1 MYICEVEHEQIS
13 VKNNLNTNICMS
25 NQCPATCHSYTLEPE
40 AGFKYYTLKEGE
52 KLLIDRGD
60 QNSLVFLMS
69 GNFEITSEERRDY
82 TVREGHFVFCFRAY
96 CYEITA
102 LTDVEIIKAH
112 FIAAGAACD
121 MIPFNSIVGKIK
133 KINYKFTQVAFNE
146 PMTLLLQS
154 MKMYLQNGM
163 KCNHLHRA
171 KIQEMF
177 VIFKFFYT
185 QQIQLR
191 TFYNLFDR
199 NQSFVSLVKNNAPR
213 VKTVEELADICGF
226 SIQHFNNMFKQEFHD
241 TPYSWMQNQRIIE
254 IERLL
259 TETNVP
265 LKSIIKMY
273 SFTNHGHFALFCR
286 KYLKKTPLKIRK
298 EARAKRDTEQQQ

>member
-1 MYICEVEHEQIS
+1 
-13 VKNNLNTNICMS
+13 MS
-25 NQCPATCHSYTLEPE
+25 NHCPATCHSYILEPE
-40 AGFKYYTLKEGE
+40 AGFSIINLKEGE
-52 KLLIDRGD
+52 KMVVDRGD
-60 QNSLVFLMS
+60 FNSILFLTA

-96 CYEITA
+96 LYEITA
-102 LTDVEIIKAH
+102 LSDVEIIKAH

-121 MIPFNSIVGKIK
+121 IIPFNSIVGKIK
-133 KINYKFTQVAFNE
+133 KINYKFTQVAINE
-146 PMTLLLQS
+146 PMMCLLQA
-154 MKMYLQNGM
+154 MKLYLANDM
-163 KCNHLHRA
+163 HCNHLHSA

-177 VIFKFFYT
+177 IIFKFFYT
-185 QQIQLR
+185 PQVQLR

-199 NQSFVSLVKNNAPR
+199 NQSFVSLVRNNAPR

-241 TPYSWMQNQRIIE
+241 TPYSWMQKQRIQE

-298 EARAKRDTEQQQ
+298 EARAKREEQGAAEE

>member
-1 MYICEVEHEQIS
+1 
-13 VKNNLNTNICMS
+13 MS

-40 AGFKYYTLKEGE
+40 AGFTHILLKEGE
-52 KLLIDRGD
+52 SLVIERGD
-60 QNSLVFLMS
+60 KNSILFLMS
-69 GNFEITSEERRDY
+69 GNFEISSEERRDY
-82 TVREGHFVFCFRAY
+82 VVREGHFVFCFRAY
-96 CYEITA
+96 HYDITA
-102 LTDVEIIKAH
+102 LSDVEIIRAN
-112 FIAAGAACD
+112 FITAGATCD

-133 KINYKFTQVAFNE
+133 KINYKFTQVALNE
-146 PMTLLLQS
+146 PMDLLLQS
-154 MKMYLQNGM
+154 VRHYLQNSM

-177 VIFKFFYT
+177 IIFKFFYSP
-185 QQIQLR
+185 QIQLR

-199 NQSFVSLVKNNAPR
+199 NQSFASLVRNNAPR

-241 TPYSWMQNQRIIE
+241 TPYSWMQKQRIVE

-273 SFTNHGHFALFCR
+273 NFTNHGHFALFCR
-286 KYLKKTPLKIRK
+286 KYLKKTPLKVRK
-298 EARAKRDTEQQQ
+298 EARAKREAQS

>member
-1 MYICEVEHEQIS
+1 
-13 VKNNLNTNICMS
+13 MS
-25 NQCPATCHSYTLEPE
+25 NQCPATCHSYTIEPE
-40 AGFKYYTLKEGE
+40 AGFSLIKLNAGE
-52 KLLIDRGD
+52 KLVVERGD
-60 QNSLVFLMS
+60 YNCLLFLTK
-69 GNFEITSEERRDY
+69 GDFEISSEERHDY

-96 CYEITA
+96 QYELVA
-102 LTDVEIIKAH
+102 LTEVEIVKAH
-112 FIAAGAACD
+112 FIAAGATCD
-121 MIPFNSIVGKIK
+121 MIPFNSIAGKIK
-133 KINYKFTQVAFNE
+133 KINYKFTQVATNE
-146 PMTLLLQS
+146 PINLLLDSVKLYLENS
-154 MKMYLQNGM
+154 MR
-163 KCNHLHRA
+163 CNHLHRA

-177 VIFKFFYT
+177 VIFKFFYS
-185 QQIQLR
+185 QQVQLR

-199 NQSFVSLVKNNAPR
+199 NQSFVSLVRNNAPR

-241 TPYSWMQNQRIIE
+241 TPYSWMQKQRIIE

-286 KYLKKTPLKIRK
+286 KYLMKTPLKIRK
-298 EARAKRDTEQQQ
+298 EARAKRESQQQQ

>member
-1 MYICEVEHEQIS
+1 V
-13 VKNNLNTNICMS
+13 
-25 NQCPATCHSYTLEPE
+25 EPE
-40 AGFKYYTLKEGE
+40 AGFSYIKLKEGDSYVVE
-52 KLLIDRGD
+52 RGD
-60 QNSLVFLMS
+60 HNSILFLLS
-69 GNFEITSEERRDY
+69 GDFEVSSEERRDY
-82 TVREGHFVFCFRAY
+82 IVRAEHFVFCFRAY
-96 CYEITA
+96 HYEIKA
-102 LTDVEIIKAH
+102 VTDVEIIRAH
-112 FIAAGAACD
+112 FITAGATCD

-133 KINYKFTQVAFNE
+133 KINYKFTQVAINE
-146 PMTLLLQS
+146 PMQHLLNS
-154 MKMYLQNGM
+154 VRYYLQNDM

-177 VIFKFFYT
+177 IIFKFFYT
-185 QQIQLR
+185 PQIQLR

-199 NQSFVSLVKNNAPR
+199 NQSFASLVRNNAPR

-226 SIQHFNNMFKQEFHD
+226 SIQHFNNMFKQEFND
-241 TPYSWMQNQRIIE
+241 TPYSWMQKQRIVE
-254 IERLL
+254 IEHLL

-298 EARAKRDTEQQQ
+298 EARAMREAQQQQA

>member
-1 MYICEVEHEQIS
+1 
-13 VKNNLNTNICMS
+13 MS
-25 NQCPATCHSYTLEPE
+25 NHCPATCHSYTLEPE
-40 AGFKYYTLKEGE
+40 AGFKYITLKAGE
-52 KLLIDRGD
+52 KFIVQRGD
-60 QNSLVFLMS
+60 VNSLIFLMS
-69 GNFEITSEERRDY
+69 GNIIIDSEERKDY
-82 TVREGHFVFCFRAY
+82 TVREKHFVFCFRAY
-96 CYEITA
+96 QYEITA
-102 LTDVEIIKAH
+102 VTDVEIIRAH
-112 FIAAGAACD
+112 FIAAGAMCD

-133 KINYKFTQVAFNE
+133 KINYKFTQVAINE
-146 PMTLLLQS
+146 PLGLFLRS
-154 MKMYLQNGM
+154 KMIYLQNDM
-163 KCNHLHRA
+163 HCNHLHRA

-199 NQSFVSLVKNNAPR
+199 NQSFASLVRNNAPR

-241 TPYSWMQNQRIIE
+241 TPYSWMQKQRITE

-259 TETNVP
+259 VQTNVP

-273 SFTNHGHFALFCR
+273 GFTNHGHFALFCR

-298 EARAKRDTEQQQ
+298 EARAQREAAGEVLE

>member
-1 MYICEVEHEQIS
+1 
-13 VKNNLNTNICMS
+13 MS
-25 NQCPATCHSYTLEPE
+25 NQCPATCHSYTSQPE
-40 AGFKYYTLKEGE
+40 AGFTYITLKEGE
-52 KLLIDRGD
+52 KLIVDRGD
-60 QNSLVFLMS
+60 FNSLLFLMAGS
-69 GNFEITSEERRDY
+69 FEITSEERREY
-82 TVREGHFVFCFRAY
+82 VVRESHFVFCYRAY
-96 CYEITA
+96 HYEVTA

-112 FIAAGAACD
+112 FITAGATCD

-133 KINYKFTQVAFNE
+133 KINYKFTQVAFNDAIE
-146 PMTLLLQS
+146 AFMRS
-154 MKMYLQNGM
+154 MQLYLKNNM
-163 KCNHLHRA
+163 RCNHLHHA

-177 VIFKFFYT
+177 IIFKFFYSP
-185 QQIQLR
+185 QIQLR

-199 NQSFVSLVKNNAPR
+199 NQSFASLVKNNAPR

-241 TPYSWMQNQRIIE
+241 TPYSWMQKQRIVE
-254 IERLL
+254 IEHLL

-298 EARAKRDTEQQQ
+298 EARAKREAAAQE

>member
-1 MYICEVEHEQIS
+1 
-13 VKNNLNTNICMS
+13 MS
-25 NQCPATCHSYTLEPE
+25 NQCPATCHSYTSQPE
-40 AGFKYYTLKEGE
+40 AGFSYIALKEGE
-52 KLLIDRGD
+52 KLIVDRGD
-60 QNSLVFLMS
+60 FNSLLFLTS
-69 GNFEITSEERRDY
+69 GSFEITSEERRDY
-82 TVREGHFVFCFRAY
+82 VVRENHFVFCFRAY
-96 CYEITA
+96 HYEIKA
-102 LTDVEIIKAH
+102 LSDVEIVKAH
-112 FIAAGAACD
+112 FITAGATCD

-146 PMTLLLQS
+146 AIDAFLRTMQL
-154 MKMYLQNGM
+154 YLKNDM
-163 KCNHLHRA
+163 HCNHLHRA

-177 VIFKFFYT
+177 IIFKFFYT
-185 QQIQLR
+185 PQIQLR

-199 NQSFVSLVKNNAPR
+199 NQSFASLVKNNAPR

-241 TPYSWMQNQRIIE
+241 TPYSWMQKQRIVE
-254 IERLL
+254 IEHLL

-298 EARAKRDTEQQQ
+298 EARAKREAILATQE

>member
-1 MYICEVEHEQIS
+1 
-13 VKNNLNTNICMS
+13 MS
-25 NQCPATCHSYTLEPE
+25 NQCPASCHSYTSQPE
-40 AGFKYYTLKEGE
+40 AGFTYITLKEGE
-52 KLLIDRGD
+52 KLVVDRGD
-60 QNSLVFLMS
+60 FNSLLFLTA
-69 GNFEITSEERRDY
+69 GCFEITSEERCDY
-82 TVREGHFVFCFRAY
+82 VVRESHFVFCYRAY
-96 CYEITA
+96 RYEVTA
-102 LTDVEIIKAH
+102 LSDVEIIKAH
-112 FIAAGAACD
+112 FITAGATCD

-146 PMTLLLQS
+146 AIEAFMRS
-154 MKMYLQNGM
+154 MQLYLKNNM
-163 KCNHLHRA
+163 HCNHLHHA

-177 VIFKFFYT
+177 IIFKFFYSP
-185 QQIQLR
+185 QIQLR

-199 NQSFVSLVKNNAPR
+199 NQSFASLVKNNAPR

-241 TPYSWMQNQRIIE
+241 TPYSWMQKQRIVE
-254 IERLL
+254 IEHLL

-298 EARAKRDTEQQQ
+298 EARAKREAATQE

>member
-1 MYICEVEHEQIS
+1 
-13 VKNNLNTNICMS
+13 MS
-25 NQCPATCHSYTLEPE
+25 NQCPATCHSYTSQPE
-40 AGFKYYTLKEGE
+40 AGFTYIALKEGE
-52 KLLIDRGD
+52 KLIVDRGD
-60 QNSLVFLMS
+60 FNSLLFLTS
-69 GNFEITSEERRDY
+69 GSFEITSEERRDY
-82 TVREGHFVFCFRAY
+82 VVRENHFVFCFRAY
-96 CYEITA
+96 HYEIKA
-102 LTDVEIIKAH
+102 LTDVEIVKAH
-112 FIAAGAACD
+112 FITAGATCD

-146 PMTLLLQS
+146 AIDSFMRS
-154 MKMYLQNGM
+154 MKLYLKNDM
-163 KCNHLHRA
+163 HCNHLHRA

-177 VIFKFFYT
+177 IIFKFFYT
-185 QQIQLR
+185 PQIQLR

-199 NQSFVSLVKNNAPR
+199 NQSFASLVKNNAPR

-241 TPYSWMQNQRIIE
+241 TPYSLMQKQRIVE
-254 IERLL
+254 IQHLL

-298 EARAKRDTEQQQ
+298 EARAKREAILAQE

>member
-1 MYICEVEHEQIS
+1 
-13 VKNNLNTNICMS
+13 
-25 NQCPATCHSYTLEPE
+25 LEPE
-40 AGFKYYTLKEGE
+40 AGFSQIFLKAGE
-52 KLLIDRGD
+52 TMVVERGD
-60 QNSLVFLMS
+60 VNSLLFLMS
-69 GNFEITSEERRDY
+69 GNFEISSEERRDY

-96 CYEITA
+96 QYEIKA
-102 LTDVEIIKAH
+102 LTDIEIVRAH

-121 MIPFNSIVGKIK
+121 MIPFNSIAGKIK
-133 KINYKFTQVAFNE
+133 KINYKFTQVAMNE
-146 PMTLLLQS
+146 PMNLLLES
-154 MKMYLQNGM
+154 MKMYLGNAM
-163 KCNHLHRA
+163 HCNHLHSA
-171 KIQEMF
+171 KIKEMF
-177 VIFKFFYT
+177 VIFKFFYSP
-185 QQIQLR
+185 QIQLR

-199 NQSFVSLVKNNAPR
+199 NQSFVSLVRNNAPR

-241 TPYSWMQNQRIIE
+241 TPYSWMQKQRIVE

-298 EARAKRDTEQQQ
+298 EARAKRDAQVEQGAE

>member
-1 MYICEVEHEQIS
+1 
-13 VKNNLNTNICMS
+13 MS

-40 AGFKYYTLKEGE
+40 AGFSLVRLKAGE
-52 KLLIDRGD
+52 KWEIERGD
-60 QNSLVFLMS
+60 YNCLLFLLS
-69 GNFEITSEERRDY
+69 GNFEITSEERCDY

-96 CYEITA
+96 HYVLTA
-102 LTDVEIIKAH
+102 LTDIEIVKAH

-121 MIPFNSIVGKIK
+121 MIPFNSIAGKIK
-133 KINYKFTQVAFNE
+133 KINYKFTQVAVNE
-146 PMTLLLQS
+146 PMALLLQS
-154 MKMYLQNGM
+154 VKMYLENSM

-185 QQIQLR
+185 PQIQLR

-199 NQSFVSLVKNNAPR
+199 NQSFVSLVRNNAPR

-241 TPYSWMQNQRIIE
+241 TPYSWMQKQRIIE

-286 KYLKKTPLKIRK
+286 KYLEKTPLKIRK
-298 EARAKRDTEQQQ
+298 EARAKREAQAQAQAAE

>member
-1 MYICEVEHEQIS
+1 
-13 VKNNLNTNICMS
+13 MS
-25 NQCPATCHSYTLEPE
+25 NHCPATCHSYTLEPE
-40 AGFKYYTLKEGE
+40 AGFSLITLKEGD
-52 KLLIDRGD
+52 K
-60 QNSLVFLMS
+60 LVFEHGDFNRILFLTKGS
-69 GNFEITSEERRDY
+69 FEITSEERRDY
-82 TVREGHFVFCFRAY
+82 VVREGHFVFCFRAFH
-96 CYEITA
+96 YEITA
-102 LTDVEIIKAH
+102 LSDVEIVKAH

-121 MIPFNSIVGKIK
+121 MIPFNSIAGTIK
-133 KINYKFTQVAFNE
+133 KINYKFTQVAMNE
-146 PMTLLLQS
+146 PMNLLLES
-154 MKMYLQNGM
+154 MKMYLGNAM
-163 KCNHLHRA
+163 HCNHLHSA
-171 KIQEMF
+171 KIKEMF
-177 VIFKFFYT
+177 VIFKFFYSP
-185 QQIQLR
+185 QIQLR

-199 NQSFVSLVKNNAPR
+199 NQSFVSLVRNNAPR

-241 TPYSWMQNQRIIE
+241 TPYSWMQKQRIVE

-298 EARAKRDTEQQQ
+298 EARAKRDAQVEQGAE

>member
-1 MYICEVEHEQIS
+1 
-13 VKNNLNTNICMS
+13 MS
-25 NQCPATCHSYTLEPE
+25 NQCPATCHSYTIEPE
-40 AGFKYYTLKEGE
+40 AGFSLIKLNVGE
-52 KLLIDRGD
+52 KLVVERGD
-60 QNSLVFLMS
+60 YNCLLFLTK
-69 GNFEITSEERRDY
+69 GDFEISSEERHDY

-96 CYEITA
+96 QYELVA
-102 LTDVEIIKAH
+102 LTEVEIVKAH
-112 FIAAGAACD
+112 FIAAGATCD
-121 MIPFNSIVGKIK
+121 MIPFNSIAGKIK
-133 KINYKFTQVAFNE
+133 KINYKFTQVATNE
-146 PMTLLLQS
+146 PINLLLDSVKLYLENS
-154 MKMYLQNGM
+154 MR
-163 KCNHLHRA
+163 CNHLHRA

-177 VIFKFFYT
+177 VIFKFFYS
-185 QQIQLR
+185 QQVQLR

-226 SIQHFNNMFKQEFHD
+226 RIQHFNNMFKQEFHD
-241 TPYSWMQNQRIIE
+241 TPYSWMQKQRIIE